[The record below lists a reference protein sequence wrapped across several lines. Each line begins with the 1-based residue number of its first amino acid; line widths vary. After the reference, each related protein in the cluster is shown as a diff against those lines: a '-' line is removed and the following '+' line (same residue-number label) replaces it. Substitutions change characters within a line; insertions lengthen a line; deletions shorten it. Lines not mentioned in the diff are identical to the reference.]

1 MTERYERFT
10 YQTPKTLIGERF
22 QTGAVEFD
30 CYRSPHGAAFFR
42 RCWNRPHWAVVRPEG
57 RAAVARRVI
66 PSKDDGEDLL
76 PPLEGVELVGM
87 SSVAFTLSGV
97 EEINC
102 VYFAQSLLVR
112 QALVERQSDPLKM
125 HPATRRRLGI

>member
-1 MTERYERFT
+1 M
-10 YQTPKTLIGERF
+10 
-22 QTGAVEFD
+22 
-30 CYRSPHGAAFFR
+30 
-42 RCWNRPHWAVVRPEG
+42 VRPEG

-76 PPLEGVELVGM
+76 LPLEGDELVGM

-97 EEINC
+97 EKINC

-112 QALVERQSDPLKM
+112 QAPAERQSDPLKM
-125 HPATRRRLGI
+125 HPATPQRLGI